1 MFLNKK
7 YMFSYLFY
15 LTFLF
20 LPVNSY
26 AWQGTSNVGIFYSP
40 DNDLED
46 LDIREINLA
55 TRSIDIAMYAF
66 TDKKIAN
73 ALLSAA
79 DRGVKIRI
87 YRDKRQILDKNDQI
101 KRMLINPNIQVRI
114 KNNGKYNIMH
124 LKAYVIDGLMLRD
137 GSANWSPSGE
147 GAWKPRS
154 ATYPEHTGAVQQDN
168 SVVLTTDPMVVN
180 VFMMHFNKLWN
191 RESNIRDVGKF
202 LSSNNM

>member
-101 KRMLINPNIQVRI
+101 KRMLINPNIHVRI